1 MKTFQTILRQKLY
14 KLFLPI
20 VGGLFA
26 LAIFMPGIS
35 LGQFGETPFPYEIQ
49 GEDYQQQEDQETN
62 LASLIK
68 EDTNDQQSLLQRLT
82 DYFRL
87 SGTTYDQGTSKAI
100 YYVRRILN
108 MLLWLVSLLSLVMI
122 IFAFYLIFF
131 SKGEEAVTK
140 AKKILTGVAVALA
153 IMGLSRFIASFFFDI
168 YTTIT

>member
-1 MKTFQTILRQKLY
+1 MKTFQTILRQKLH
-14 KLFLPI
+14 KLLLPI

-26 LAIFMPGIS
+26 LAIFMPSIS
-35 LGQFGETPFPYEIQ
+35 FGQFGETPFPYEIQ
-49 GEDYQQQEDQETN
+49 GEEYQQQEDQETN

-108 MLLWLVSLLSLVMI
+108 MLL
-122 IFAFYLIFF
+122 
-131 SKGEEAVTK
+131 
-140 AKKILTGVAVALA
+140 
-153 IMGLSRFIASFFFDI
+153 
-168 YTTIT
+168 